1 MNRRS
6 MLAMGIAILFVAG
19 CGEKKEAGTPIQ
31 TAVVERQ
38 DIVIDVEATG
48 VVEPINVVEVKSK
61 AGGQITRM
69 NVETGALVRPGELLV
84 QIDTRDVQNQYN
96 QSVADERA
104 AEARLQVSEA
114 QKKRSDEMF
123 KQRVITAQEH
133 ETAALDYAN
142 AQAAVI
148 RARAS
153 TDLAKQR
160 LEDATVTAPVG
171 GTVIERT
178 VSQGMVITG
187 ATGNSAT
194 GGTTLLKM
202 ADLTRVRM
210 RAQFNETDIG
220 QIRAGQP
227 AVVIVDAYPD
237 RRFQGA
243 VEKIEPQAVIV
254 QGVTMFPTLVT
265 LSNIDGALKPGMN
278 GEVQVQ
284 IDQRS
289 AVLSVPND
297 AVKNT
302 REAIAMAPMLGLD
315 PDSVQAQVRSQFGG
329 RGGRG
334 GNAGN
339 APAGGRVTSS
349 PGEVSLIPQQAPQQ
363 GGGSGR
369 FQQIEVTDKQCAD
382 VKTAMAR
389 KPDEAKKLDGLRDR
403 MRSGEL
409 DRDAMRAEQQ
419 KIYGAIGVD
428 PQVAGACRM
437 REMRSQGGGGNFG
450 GGQLAGRGNAAS
462 TPPNGGTSNG
472 DRTPQIAGGTST
484 QVAPPQLQLGNPER
498 GPSGRS
504 IRSGMVFVVKGEGKA
519 RTYEPR
525 MVMLGAANFDYTEV
539 VSGLEEGEQVA
550 MLASL
555 ALQAQRQQQN
565 DRMRQNMGG
574 VPGMT
579 QGGNI
584 GGGPGGGGQQRPGGR

>member
-1 MNRRS
+1 MTMKRIALPFLL
-6 MLAMGIAILFVAG
+6 LATALAPA
-19 CGEKKEAGTPIQ
+19 CGRKAATTASIQ
-31 TAVVERQ
+31 TAPVMRR
-38 DIVIDVEATG
+38 DIIVDAQANG

-61 AGGQITRM
+61 AGGLITRM
-69 NVETGALVRPGELLV
+69 NVETGAQVRPGDLLV

-96 QSVADERA
+96 QSLADERA

-114 QKKRSDEMF
+114 QKRRADEMF
-123 KQRVITAQEH
+123 RQRVITAQEH

-220 QIRAGQP
+220 QIRSGQP
-227 AVVIVDAYPD
+227 AIVIVDAYPD
-237 RRFQGA
+237 RRFQGL

-254 QGVTMFPTLVT
+254 QGVTMFPVLVT
-265 LSNIDGALKPGMN
+265 LSNQDGALKPGMN

-284 IDQRS
+284 IDQRI
-289 AVLSVPND
+289 AVLAVPND
-297 AVKNT
+297 AVKNA
-302 REAIAMAPMLGLD
+302 REAIAMAPLLGLD
-315 PDSVQAQVRSQFGG
+315 PDSVQAQVRSPFGG
-329 RGGRG
+329 RGALGGGQPVGAVLTGTAATG
-334 GNAGN
+334 GNAG
-339 APAGGRVTSS
+339 RVATA
-349 PGEVSLIPQQAPQQ
+349 PGEVALLPRQGAQQ
-363 GGGSGR
+363 GGGR
-369 FQQIEVTDKQCAD
+369 FQQIEVTDRQCAD
-382 VKTAMAR
+382 VKAAMSR
-389 KPDEAKKLDGLRDR
+389 KPAEAKKLDGLRDR

-437 REMRSQGGGGNFG
+437 REMRAQGGATAAGQPGG
-450 GGQLAGRGNAAS
+450 
-462 TPPNGGTSNG
+462 
-472 DRTPQIAGGTST
+472 
-484 QVAPPQLQLGNPER
+484 APSQLQLPNPER
-498 GPSGRS
+498 ATNGRS
-504 IRSGMVFVVKGEGKA
+504 IRSAMVFVAKGEGKA

-525 MVMLGAANFDYTEV
+525 MVMLGSANFDYTEV

-574 VPGMT
+574 VPGMQ
-579 QGGNI
+579 QGG
-584 GGGPGGGGQQRPGGR
+584 GTGGPRPGGR